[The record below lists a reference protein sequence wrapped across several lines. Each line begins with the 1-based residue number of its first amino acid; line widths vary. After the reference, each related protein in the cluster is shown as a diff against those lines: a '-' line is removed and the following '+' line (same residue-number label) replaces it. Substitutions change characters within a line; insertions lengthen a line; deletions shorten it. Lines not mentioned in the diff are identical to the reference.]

1 MGIAHNL
8 HQWNSGARHSEKIYL
23 ARAGIKAAYV
33 VSAGFGKPDHAMGIK
48 CYVVWRTG
56 QGQRLAWIAGI
67 RHCERGQVVDLVLSC
82 VGKVVSNVVGV
93 LFREPDGIVGGYQYA
108 HDATAPTGRYHL
120 LKMLSAR
127 VKDGKVVLVHF
138 AKPDAS
144 LVVDSR
150 PHHATIALRQ
160 WVFTKIPR
168 CCDRRKGC

>member
-1 MGIAHNL
+1 MWIKFSQGVGIHL
-8 HQWNSGARHSEKIYL
+8 
-23 ARAGIKAAYV
+23 
-33 VSAGFGKPDHAMGIK
+33 GKPDLAMGIK

-93 LFREPDGIVGGYQYA
+93 LFG
-108 HDATAPTGRYHL
+108 
-120 LKMLSAR
+120 
-127 VKDGKVVLVHF
+127 
-138 AKPDAS
+138 KPDAS